1 MSMQVREH
9 RLVGVEYSE
18 TPNLSP
24 GMIRPELGVIH
35 YTAGG
40 SIESAVGTLTN
51 RDTHASA
58 HLVIGHNGGIVQLA
72 PFDRRAWHAGK
83 SSWRGRANVNGFSIG
98 IELVN
103 WGWLR
108 RDANGTWRSWA
119 GVAVDA
125 SRVIVERHRNGGP
138 ELGWEMFHEAQ
149 VHAAARA
156 ARAISEAYGIDAYD
170 WIGHDDVS
178 PGRKTDPGPAW
189 DWARFRG
196 LLEGRD
202 AQSQPDPDPYALL
215 PAHLR
220 DWMQDGGVR
229 DLRNTAAE
237 IAARNLQVEIGLKGD
252 DVDAVLGPQTR
263 QYVSRYLAEAAR
275 MAAEVVVLDS
285 ESDPPGWEQYDRS
298 RGAEP
303 LTKQNA

>member
-1 MSMQVREH
+1 MSMQVRDH

-18 TPNLSP
+18 TPNLSR
-24 GMIRPELGVIH
+24 GTIRPDLGVIH

-40 SIESAVGTLTN
+40 SLQGAVASLTDPES
-51 RDTHASA
+51 RASA
-58 HLVIGHNGGIVQLA
+58 HLVIDRDGTIVQLA
-72 PFDRRAWHAGK
+72 PFDRRAWHAGQ
-83 SSWRGRANVNGFSIG
+83 SSWRGGNDVNSFSVG
-98 IELVN
+98 VELVN

-108 RDANGTWRSWA
+108 RDGLGIWRSWA

-125 SRVIVERHRNGGP
+125 SRVIVSPHRNGGP
-138 ELGWEMFHEAQ
+138 ELGWEIFDEAQ
-149 VHAAARA
+149 IRAAAQA
-156 ARAISEAYGIDAYD
+156 ARAISAAYGLDADD

-263 QYVSRYLAEAAR
+263 QYLSRYLAEAAR